1 MIKCIIFLIM
11 LLSFGVAQYTS
22 GYEEKVEGN
31 FNKIEYYPPKE
42 LVKINE
48 ILEDKS
54 SFLSEQEKEN
64 LLNLKDKLNNYQ
76 VLTQEE
82 VDFIR
87 ECDLKIIRGK
97 LGDSKFE
104 EYSKLINKRA
114 TKSEFDQDERL
125 RLFQLEK
132 EIKGIK

>member
-1 MIKCIIFLIM
+1 MIKCIMFLIM
-11 LLSFGVAQYTS
+11 LLSFSVAPYTS
-22 GYEEKVEGN
+22 AYDEQVEGN
-31 FNKIEYYPPKE
+31 FNKIEYYSPKE

-48 ILEDKS
+48 ILEYKS
-54 SFLSEQEKEN
+54 SSLSEQEKEN

-87 ECDLKIIRGK
+87 ECDLKIIRSK

-114 TKSEFDQDERL
+114 TKSEFNQDERL